1 MQIEIRDSATAETIR
16 RQWDSGIELR
26 RLEGQ
31 GLHAAPSDA
40 QQMILEMVPEALW
53 EVTRVI
59 EEVDTIHGR
68 PNTVTIESQVTVV
81 RLVDDDTDM
90 VIDVLNTE
98 RKVEQLPR

>member
-1 MQIEIRDSATAETIR
+1 MCYFKDSDKAEGIR
-16 RQWDSGIELR
+16 RQWDSGMKLR
-26 RLEGQ
+26 QLEGQ

-98 RKVEQLPR
+98 RQVEQLPR